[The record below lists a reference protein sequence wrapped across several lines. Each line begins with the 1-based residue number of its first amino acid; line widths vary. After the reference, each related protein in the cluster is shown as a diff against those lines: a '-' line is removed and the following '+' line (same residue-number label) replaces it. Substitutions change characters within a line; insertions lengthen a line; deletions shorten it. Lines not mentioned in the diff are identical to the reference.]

1 MMKQIVRTYKY
12 RLYPTKE
19 QQHKLAVY
27 FGNVRFTYNYFLNER
42 KKQYEQFGKSDNYY
56 NQCKKLTLLKQQEE
70 YSFLN
75 QTACLTLQYALKNL
89 ENAYTRFFTKKSGF
103 PNFHKKKNRQSFSS
117 NQNLKFKDDRICFV
131 GFKEGIKCKLHRQVK
146 GKMKKLSIVKYPSGK
161 YYVNI
166 VCEIEIEE
174 KQNQFNEVG
183 IDLGI
188 KDLLVLSNG
197 KRYQSHKLIL
207 KYEKQLA
214 KAQQHL
220 SRKKKG
226 SNNYENQRIKV
237 VKIQE
242 KIANCRN
249 DLLHKITHELT
260 NTYSDVFLEDLNVKG
275 MQKNKYLAK
284 SLVDC
289 SWNKLITMLQY
300 KGQWYGCKI
309 YQINRWY
316 PSSKTCSNCN
326 YTIDSLPLN
335 IREWDCPICHTHHDR
350 DINAAINILKE
361 GKRELSAGTVDYTNR
376 ESVRIRRSK
385 KSTNQDSRKLEAL
398 VSLDQE

>member
-1 MMKQIVRTYKY
+1 MMKQIVKTYKY

-19 QQHKLAVY
+19 QQYRLAVY
-27 FGNVRFTYNYFLNER
+27 FGNVRFTYNYFLDER

-56 NQCKKLTLLKQQEE
+56 DQCKKLTLLKQQEG

-117 NQNLKFKDDRICFV
+117 NQNLKFKEDRICFV
-131 GFKEGIKCKLHRQVK
+131 GFKEGIKCRLHRQIE
-146 GKMKKLSIVKYPSGK
+146 GKMKELSIVKYPSGK

-166 VCEIEIEE
+166 VCEVEIEE

-183 IDLGI
+183 IDLGV

-197 KRYQSHKLIL
+197 KKYQNQKFIS

-226 SNNYENQRIKV
+226 SNSYENQRIKV
-237 VKIQE
+237 ARIQE

-249 DLLHKITHELT
+249 DVFHKITFELT
-260 NTYSDVFLEDLNVKG
+260 NTYSDIFLEDLNVKG
-275 MQKNKYLAK
+275 MQKNKYLTK
-284 SLVDC
+284 SIVDC
-289 SWNKLITMLQY
+289 SWSKLITMLQY

-309 YQINRWY
+309 HQINRWY

-361 GKRELSAGTVDYTNR
+361 GKRELSAGTVDYTNG

-385 KSTNQDSRKLEAL
+385 KSASQDSRKLEAL
-398 VSLDQE
+398 VFLDQE